1 MRKLTGRVVVGLAI
15 LAALAL
21 GGPSASLAD
30 AGGVPN
36 GGCYGAL
43 VSENARETH
52 RGEGVSAFATDPQ
65 FGLKSYGEYVQ
76 SFKSILC

>member
-1 MRKLTGRVVVGLAI
+1 MKRLIAGFTLVASL
-15 LAALAL
+15 ALAST
-21 GGPSASLAD
+21 SAALAD
-30 AGGVPN
+30 AGGQPN

-43 VSENARETH
+43 VSQNARETH

-65 FGLKSYGEYVQ
+65 FGLKSYGEYVL

>member
-1 MRKLTGRVVVGLAI
+1 MKTRLFLAGTAAAV
-15 LAALAL
+15 LASAAGAGAALAN
-21 GGPSASLAD
+21 

-43 VSENARETH
+43 VSENAQDTH

-65 FGLKSYGEYVQ
+65 FGLKSYGEYVL
-76 SFKSILC
+76 SFKSILCG